1 MEVVDYVST
10 KYPFSSAGFWWHNNN
25 MNALCDRGA
34 TVEEITRRVNG
45 GLNGLSD
52 REAYYAKA
60 LKIFA

>member
-1 MEVVDYVST
+1 MSNANFLILSCDHGVS
-10 KYPFSSAGFWWHNNN
+10 
-25 MNALCDRGA
+25 
-34 TVEEITRRVNG
+34 VEEITRRVNG

>member
-1 MEVVDYVST
+1 MEGVDYVSQT
-10 KYPFSSAGFWWHNNN
+10 YPFTSGGFWWYNNH

-34 TVEEITRRVNG
+34 NVEEITRRVNG

-52 REAYYAKA
+52 REAYYAKT

>member
-1 MEVVDYVST
+1 
-10 KYPFSSAGFWWHNNN
+10 

-34 TVEEITRRVNG
+34 NVEEITRRVNG